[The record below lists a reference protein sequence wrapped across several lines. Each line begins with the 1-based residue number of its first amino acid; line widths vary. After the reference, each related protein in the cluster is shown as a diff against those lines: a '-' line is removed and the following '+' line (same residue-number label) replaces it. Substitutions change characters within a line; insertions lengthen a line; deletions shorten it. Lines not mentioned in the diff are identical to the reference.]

1 MRTQLFAIAA
11 ILGLVFA
18 GIGSAFASGGAK
30 EAPDHEWQHTGVFG
44 TFDRGELQRGFQVFQ
59 EVCASCHSLDFIAF
73 RNLVDIGFDAEQ
85 IKAIAAEYEVEDGP
99 DDEGEMFMRTA
110 KASDYFPAPF
120 ANPQAARTSNGGA
133 FPPDLS
139 VIIKARDNGLNYLY
153 ALLTGYEEEP
163 PEHFELA
170 EGMSFN
176 HYFAGNQ
183 IAMPEPLYEE
193 AVEYADGTEPT
204 LEQLAHD
211 VSVFLAWT
219 AEPELEIRKKTGLKV
234 LIFIAIFTALIYII
248 KRRVWAKLH

>member
-18 GIGSAFASGGAK
+18 GIGSVFASGGAK

>member
-1 MRTQLFAIAA
+1 MRAYLLAIAA
-11 ILGLVFA
+11 TLGLTLA
-18 GIGSAFASGGAK
+18 GLGTAHASGDTPDL
-30 EAPDHEWQHTGVFG
+30 PDHDWTHTGVFG
-44 TFDRGELQRGFQVFQ
+44 TFDRAELQRGFQVFQ
-59 EVCASCHSLDFIAF
+59 EICASCHSLDFIAF

-163 PEHFELA
+163 PEHFVLA